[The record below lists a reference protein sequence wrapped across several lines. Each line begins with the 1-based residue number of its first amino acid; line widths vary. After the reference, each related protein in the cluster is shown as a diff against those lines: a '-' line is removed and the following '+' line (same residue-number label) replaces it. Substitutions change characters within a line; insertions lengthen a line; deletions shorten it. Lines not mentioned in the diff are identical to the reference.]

1 MPTLFSPLRINTLNL
16 KNRIQF
22 PPISTNFADAG
33 EASAIHAA
41 YHAERAAFGC
51 GLNMVEATFPETT
64 RHNYRMALDDD
75 RLVPGLRRL
84 ADAVH
89 AHGGALGIQIQHH
102 GRCASPEGTGC
113 RKRLVSVVPGLTD
126 DDPDLVMT
134 AAEIR
139 HQIDIHVQAVRRAV
153 EAGVDLVELHGAHGY
168 LIAQFLS
175 PMTNHRTDAYGGSPE
190 RRLRFPLE
198 LLRAVREEVG
208 PDYPIGIRLSL
219 DEKMP
224 GGLDLEQNK
233 FICSALVEHGIDVIS
248 FSAAVRESYEWA
260 IPPACVP
267 EGWLIQGVAAIRR
280 HIRGAVP
287 VVAAGR
293 IVSPEMAE
301 AIVREGMSDMVGIGR
316 ALIADPQWIAK
327 SQNQNSADIT
337 PCLGCN
343 AMCIRRLEQGD
354 SIRCAVNPRAGRE
367 KLFPDLPADVRR
379 RVVIVGGGPAGMQAA
394 ITAARRGHEVTL
406 FEKQDRLG
414 GLLNVAD
421 KPPFKE
427 RYALLRDVL
436 AARIRR
442 AGIRLHLDTEAGP
455 DEIAALSP
463 DVVILATGSVPVI
476 PDCCRSGRTLPAE
489 RFLAGAPA
497 GKTLLILG
505 GGSVG
510 CETADYAVERGHD
523 VTIVEMRS
531 ELAPDME
538 WRWRRFLLPRLQ
550 KSGVPTLLRTRVLSV
565 EKDGS
570 VFVRTCGRQPEI
582 HRLKQFDTIVVAL
595 GYRPA
600 NALKT
605 ALEAS
610 GHTVFSIGDC
620 NRGGLVG
627 DAIHAG
633 FETAYALGQ
642 PS

>member
-1 MPTLFSPLRINTLNL
+1 MTTLFSPLRINSLIL

-22 PPISTNFADAG
+22 PPISTNFAENG
-33 EASAIHAA
+33 EASAVHAA

-51 GLNMVEATFPETT
+51 GLNMLEATFPETA

-75 RLVPGLRRL
+75 RLIPGLRRL

-126 DDPDLVMT
+126 DAPDLVMT

-139 HQIDIHVQAVRRAV
+139 HQIDLHVQAARRAV
-153 EAGVDLVELHGAHGY
+153 EAGVDLIELHGAHGY

-175 PMTNHRTDAYGGSPE
+175 PMTNRRTDAYGGSPQK
-190 RRLRFPLE
+190 RLRFPLE
-198 LLRAVREEVG
+198 LLQAVREEVG

-224 GGLDLEQNK
+224 GGLDLEQNRI
-233 FICSALVEHGIDVIS
+233 ICSALVEHGIDIIS

-267 EGWLIQGVAAIRR
+267 EGWLVQAVAAIRR
-280 HIRGAVP
+280 HIGGAVP

-301 AIVREGMSDMVGIGR
+301 TIVREGMADMVGIGR

-327 SQNQNSADIT
+327 SQHQNSADIT

-343 AMCIRRLEQGD
+343 VMCIRRLEQGD
-354 SIRCAVNPRAGRE
+354 PIRCAVNPRAGRE
-367 KLFPDLPADVRR
+367 AQFPDLPADVRR

-406 FEKQDRLG
+406 FEKDNRLG
-414 GLLNVAD
+414 GLLNIAD

-427 RYALLRDVL
+427 RCAKLRQVL
-436 AARIRR
+436 SERIRK
-442 AGIRLHLDTEAGP
+442 ADIRLHLGTEATAERILALAP
-455 DEIAALSP
+455 DHI
-463 DVVILATGSVPVI
+463 ILATGSLPVM
-476 PDCCRSGRTLPAE
+476 PEFCRSNRTMTAE
-489 RFLAGAPA
+489 QLLAGAPA
-497 GKTLLILG
+497 GKKLVILG

-510 CETADYAVERGHD
+510 CETAEYAAERGHE

-538 WRWRRFLLPRLQ
+538 WRWRRFLLPRLDQ
-550 KSGVPTLLRTRVLSV
+550 LGVTILPNTQILSIGENGNIQV
-565 EKDGS
+565 Q
-570 VFVRTCGRQPEI
+570 TCGEQEKELPE
-582 HRLKQFDTIVVAL
+582 HFDTLVIAL
-595 GYRPA
+595 GYHSM

-605 ALEAS
+605 DLES
-610 GHTVFSIGDC
+610 FGCNVISIGDC
-620 NRGGLVG
+620 NRIGLAG

-633 FETAYALGQ
+633 FEAAYAL
-642 PS
+642 